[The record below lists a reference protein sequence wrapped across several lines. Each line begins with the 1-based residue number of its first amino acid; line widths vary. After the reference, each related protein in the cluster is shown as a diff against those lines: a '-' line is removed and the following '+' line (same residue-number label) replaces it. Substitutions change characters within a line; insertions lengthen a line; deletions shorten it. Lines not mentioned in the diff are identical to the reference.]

1 MVLTINNFGWDAG
14 TRRIT
19 HPVDQD
25 SFLSILIIADS
36 LFKSRELIAAAALAG
51 I

>member
-19 HPVDQD
+19 HPVDLD

-36 LFKSRELIAAAALAG
+36 LFKSRELIAAAALPG

>member
-1 MVLTINNFGWDAG
+1 MVLTINNFGQDAG

-19 HPVDQD
+19 NPVDQG
-25 SFLSILIIADS
+25 SFLSIHIIADS
-36 LFKSRELIAAAALAG
+36 LFKSRELIATAALAG

>member
-1 MVLTINNFGWDAG
+1 MVLTINIFGQDAG

-19 HPVDQD
+19 NPVDQD
-25 SFLSILIIADS
+25 SFLLILIIADS
-36 LFKSRELIAAAALAG
+36 LFKSRELMQLPALAG